1 MHAQIWNLLNINYS
15 YIFTVCNFS
24 NIFKI
29 LPDVLD
35 PPQTVKMS
43 IRVYE
48 DLENEVQIPKLNLF
62 ELVRLKPTNFM
73 SERFT
78 ES

>member
-24 NIFKI
+24 NILKI

-35 PPQTVKMS
+35 PPQTVKKS

>member
-35 PPQTVKMS
+35 PPQTVKKS

-48 DLENEVQIPKLNLF
+48 DLGNEVQIPKLNLF

>member
-35 PPQTVKMS
+35 PPQTVKKS

-62 ELVRLKPTNFM
+62 DLVRLKPTNFM

>member
-15 YIFTVCNFS
+15 YILTVCNFS

-35 PPQTVKMS
+35 PPQTVKKS

>member
-1 MHAQIWNLLNINYS
+1 MKSFESYS
-15 YIFTVCNFS
+15 YTFTVYNFS

-35 PPQTVKMS
+35 PPQTVKKS

-62 ELVRLKPTNFM
+62 ALVRLKPTNFI

>member
-35 PPQTVKMS
+35 PPQTVKKS